1 MIALPGDD
9 PRRNRVL
16 QLLVNW
22 RITLEVSG
30 TIDTTEGDLMA
41 SLSRAYLEWEQRTR
55 EEGREEGIRQGEK
68 SLVLRQLNRRVGE
81 LPEVVRSQIDQLSL
95 LRLGAL
101 GEALLNFSS
110 LADLSGAE
118 ISGSLNMRR

>member
-101 GEALLNFSS
+101 GC
-110 LADLSGAE
+110 
-118 ISGSLNMRR
+118 IQK